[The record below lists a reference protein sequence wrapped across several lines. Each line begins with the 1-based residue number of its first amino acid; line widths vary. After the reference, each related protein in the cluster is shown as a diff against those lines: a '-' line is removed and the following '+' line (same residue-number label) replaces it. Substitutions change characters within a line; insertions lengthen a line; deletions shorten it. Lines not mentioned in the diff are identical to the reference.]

1 MMLGVLVLALAYAL
15 LVWVHHIWWDDPLK
29 ACSRSA
35 RPRHS
40 FCIITRV
47 RNYAEWIPEW
57 IEYHRLL
64 GASKIFIV
72 DDCSQD
78 NGLTQRVLTFYQ
90 SLKYVKVWEDVGPPV
105 QPHCND
111 TGRTP
116 HEEALFSFAFTYAS
130 RVCDWVAAIDVDEY
144 ISFDDTRINVSSVPL
159 HKSII
164 STLSAQPNPWYKLA
178 WWILLGHGLVNK
190 PPGLMI
196 DNFYN
201 GSYVV
206 GHHKTIARSCA
217 VSQWKFSLWPTRW
230 ASNKCEK
237 AYLASFPDGKQT
249 ANLEGTRDASGRLV
263 SAAPMFL
270 KHFVFR
276 SHEEYM
282 RGRGGT
288 ATSSNNGKSP
298 WFNNTRAWA
307 NGEFHDNDGRVLLR
321 VRGEGTLGAPFTAQL
336 ARLVEQRLRKRKL
349 PFSELRI
356 NLSEPV
362 RAELIRT
369 LATNL
374 VAE

>member
-1 MMLGVLVLALAYAL
+1 MWSALLAPSAKEKRNMMLGVLVLALAYAL

-90 SLKYVKVWEDVGPPV
+90 SLKYVKFWEDVGPPV

-111 TGRTP
+111 TGRKP

-164 STLSAQPNPWYKLA
+164 STLSAHPNPWYKLA
-178 WWILLGHGLVNK
+178 WWVILG
-190 PPGLMI
+190 
-196 DNFYN
+196 
-201 GSYVV
+201 
-206 GHHKTIARSCA
+206 
-217 VSQWKFSLWPTRW
+217 Q
-230 ASNKCEK
+230 E
-237 AYLASFPDGKQT
+237 
-249 ANLEGTRDASGRLV
+249 
-263 SAAPMFL
+263 
-270 KHFVFR
+270 
-276 SHEEYM
+276 
-282 RGRGGT
+282 
-288 ATSSNNGKSP
+288 
-298 WFNNTRAWA
+298 
-307 NGEFHDNDGRVLLR
+307 
-321 VRGEGTLGAPFTAQL
+321 
-336 ARLVEQRLRKRKL
+336 
-349 PFSELRI
+349 
-356 NLSEPV
+356 
-362 RAELIRT
+362 
-369 LATNL
+369 
-374 VAE
+374 